1 MKRRTKARRILL
13 LVAAV
18 LVALPLAFYAYLY
31 TGALGY
37 EPLVNNE
44 EIELYG
50 NALTKRAF
58 VGRCA
63 WDGTD
68 GAEIVIPDEMNGYR
82 ITAIGGFYGRGVP
95 TPFCVTAP
103 KEWNTRFDSFIF
115 GGKAPEEETEYP
127 NAEVTDCTITLVL
140 GKYLKEINGVALGSY
155 VSADGQQAL
164 RLRWYVTCDEEN
176 KVFYAENGHL
186 YRRDTGETVDD
197 LLYWDE

>member
-1 MKRRTKARRILL
+1 MKRKTKARRILL

-58 VGRCA
+58 VGRCV

-68 GAEIVIPDEMNGYR
+68 GAEIVIPDAMNGYR

-95 TPFCVTAP
+95 TPF
-103 KEWNTRFDSFIF
+103 
-115 GGKAPEEETEYP
+115 
-127 NAEVTDCTITLVL
+127 
-140 GKYLKEINGVALGSY
+140 Y
-155 VSADGQQAL
+155 VSAPELWDGGDTTCLSAEEAERIEEEYPDAEIGEYALSLSLGKNLREINTASLGGYLRKDGQ
-164 RLRWYVTCDEEN
+164 RVVRIKWYVTCDEEN
-176 KVFYAENGHL
+176 KAFYAEEGHL
-186 YRRDTGETVDD
+186 YRRDTGEAVDD
-197 LLYWDE
+197 FLYWDE